1 MTETTKSTRVGG
13 HKVRQF
19 VQNRQP
25 FHNSG
30 SNHRHPKG
38 STLWGYWVTHPD
50 TDPVYMVF
58 SYRTSWPLFAYW
70 KGVWFKNED
79 KYSRTTSKH
88 SGQAHPLT
96 QCVLLS
102 RLQMELIYI
111 GGQPSI
117 AAMVEAAK
125 LKLLSDP
132 NGIALVTKERIT
144 A

>member
-19 VQNRQP
+19 VQDRQP

-38 STLWGYWVTHPD
+38 STLWGEQLTPD
-50 TDPVYMVF
+50 LYMVF
-58 SYRTSWPLFAYW
+58 SYRTTWPLYAYW

-79 KYSRTTSKH
+79 KYGPTTSKH
-88 SGQAHPLT
+88 SSQAHPLT
-96 QCVLLS
+96 QCVPLS
-102 RLQMELIYI
+102 RDQMYRIYSFDN
-111 GGQPSI
+111 PST

-132 NGIALVTKERIT
+132 NDIAIVTKERIT

>member
-1 MTETTKSTRVGG
+1 MTDTTKSTRVGG

-30 SNHRHPKG
+30 SNYNHPKG
-38 STLWGYWVTHPD
+38 STLWGEQLTPD
-50 TDPVYMVF
+50 LYMVF
-58 SYRTSWPLFAYW
+58 SYCLSWPLYACW

-79 KYSRTTSKH
+79 KYGPTTSKH
-88 SGQAHPLT
+88 SSQAHPLGK
-96 QCVLLS
+96 CVPLS
-102 RLQMELIYI
+102 LAQMYQIYSYS
-111 GGQPSI
+111 QPST

-132 NGIALVTKERIT
+132 NDIAIVTEERIT

>member
-30 SNHRHPKG
+30 SNYNHPKG
-38 STLWGYWVTHPD
+38 STLWGEQLTPD
-50 TDPVYMVF
+50 LYMVF
-58 SYRTSWPLFAYW
+58 SYRLSWPLYACW

-79 KYSRTTSKH
+79 KFSRTTSKH

-96 QCVLLS
+96 KVIPLS
-102 RLQMELIYI
+102 VFQTELIYI
-111 GGQPSI
+111 TGSPSV

-125 LKLLSDP
+125 LRLLTDP
-132 NGIALVTKERIT
+132 EDIAVAAEWRL